1 MESSISSVSS
11 RISGAPVDGGADF
24 VLGDLSS
31 SLSMRTGLLYLTKEK
46 VVPPPPSSILV
57 TLSLPYT
64 ALPALPGSDDWLL
77 LIVVRPSQGESGNG
91 EYCLTHIFI
100 AMSFQL

>member
-46 VVPPPPSSILV
+46 VVPPPQFWI
-57 TLSLPYT
+57 
-64 ALPALPGSDDWLL
+64 
-77 LIVVRPSQGESGNG
+77 
-91 EYCLTHIFI
+91 
-100 AMSFQL
+100 

>member
-31 SLSMRTGLLYLTKEK
+31 SLSMRTGLLYLTREK

-64 ALPALPGSDDWLL
+64 ALPGSDDWLL
-77 LIVVRPSQGESGNG
+77 LIVVRPSWGESGNG

>member
-1 MESSISSVSS
+1 MAGVEDTDCLHSLPPSSHSRGGRMESSISSVSS

-46 VVPPPPSSILV
+46 VVPPPQFWI
-57 TLSLPYT
+57 
-64 ALPALPGSDDWLL
+64 
-77 LIVVRPSQGESGNG
+77 
-91 EYCLTHIFI
+91 
-100 AMSFQL
+100 